1 MPSAIIGGADARKH
15 VRYEVKISS
24 VVVDFARVGLCPV
37 HPRRQAPSGL
47 EGGTATHRR
56 LVRCTDCEHATNDRP
71 PMAIH
76 WLSSRWQLDVNC
88 LRTLCPD
95 AHSMDMGREL
105 LGVRSPFGHST
116 IRCSDAT
123 DSLDPFGFRPTRGA
137 LTTMLNR
144 FAMLAAVCVALPVA
158 VAPLALADPP
168 PPPDPAV
175 APVTN
180 ATNPLPPEGAVPSA
194 PPGVLDTPDGW
205 HLEVSGANETQL
217 PVAPLT
223 TAISSREYL
232 IAGTFTGKIT
242 GGGKTKLTGGTLEAG
257 EQIGCGIIS
266 DETEINPGAS
276 ITPGISAIGLP
287 SVSAGI
293 SLQGKVYL
301 KPGTVTTVA
310 IDKKSFKGTTTRV
323 TITGVRIKTDQCA
336 GQSFIRS
343 YATLTSSTDNT
354 DDVIT
359 YLGVTK
365 SV

>member
-1 MPSAIIGGADARKH
+1 
-15 VRYEVKISS
+15 
-24 VVVDFARVGLCPV
+24 
-37 HPRRQAPSGL
+37 
-47 EGGTATHRR
+47 
-56 LVRCTDCEHATNDRP
+56 
-71 PMAIH
+71 
-76 WLSSRWQLDVNC
+76 
-88 LRTLCPD
+88 
-95 AHSMDMGREL
+95 
-105 LGVRSPFGHST
+105 
-116 IRCSDAT
+116 
-123 DSLDPFGFRPTRGA
+123 
-137 LTTMLNR
+137 MLNR
-144 FAMLAAVCVALPVA
+144 FALLGAVCIAIPVGA
-158 VAPLALADPP
+158 APLAQADPP

-175 APVTN
+175 PVN

-194 PPGVLDTPDGW
+194 PPGILDTPDGW
-205 HLEVSGANETQL
+205 HLEVVGANETQL

-223 TAISSREYL
+223 TAITSREYL

-242 GGGKTKLTGGTLEAG
+242 GGGKTKLTGGSMEAG

-266 DETEINPGAS
+266 DETEINPGIS
-276 ITPGISAIGLP
+276 FQPGIGGIG
-287 SVSAGI
+287 SAGGLTGPFTFGV

-310 IDKKSFKGTTTRV
+310 VDKKSFKGTSTRI

-365 SV
+365 AV

>member
-1 MPSAIIGGADARKH
+1 
-15 VRYEVKISS
+15 
-24 VVVDFARVGLCPV
+24 
-37 HPRRQAPSGL
+37 
-47 EGGTATHRR
+47 
-56 LVRCTDCEHATNDRP
+56 
-71 PMAIH
+71 
-76 WLSSRWQLDVNC
+76 
-88 LRTLCPD
+88 
-95 AHSMDMGREL
+95 
-105 LGVRSPFGHST
+105 
-116 IRCSDAT
+116 
-123 DSLDPFGFRPTRGA
+123 
-137 LTTMLNR
+137 MLNR
-144 FAMLAAVCVALPVA
+144 FATLAAICIAIPVGT
-158 VAPLALADPP
+158 APVALADPP
-168 PPPDPAV
+168 PPDPAV
-175 APVTN
+175 QPVGV
-180 ATNPLPPEGAVPSA
+180 PGPPVDTGAVPSA
-194 PPGVLDTPDGW
+194 APGTLTTPDGW
-205 HLEVSGANETQL
+205 TLNVVGSNETQL

-232 IAGTFTGKIT
+232 ISGTFTGTIT
-242 GGGKTKLTGGTLEAG
+242 GGGKTKLTGGTMEAG

-310 IDKKSFKGTTTRV
+310 LDKKSFKGTTTRI
-323 TITGVRIKTDQCA
+323 TLTGVRVKTDQCA

>member
-1 MPSAIIGGADARKH
+1 
-15 VRYEVKISS
+15 
-24 VVVDFARVGLCPV
+24 
-37 HPRRQAPSGL
+37 
-47 EGGTATHRR
+47 
-56 LVRCTDCEHATNDRP
+56 
-71 PMAIH
+71 
-76 WLSSRWQLDVNC
+76 
-88 LRTLCPD
+88 
-95 AHSMDMGREL
+95 
-105 LGVRSPFGHST
+105 
-116 IRCSDAT
+116 
-123 DSLDPFGFRPTRGA
+123 
-137 LTTMLNR
+137 MLNR
-144 FAMLAAVCVALPVA
+144 FAMLASVCVAIPVA
-158 VAPLALADPP
+158 AAPLAQAEPP

-175 APVTN
+175 PVTN

-205 HLEVSGANETQL
+205 HLEVVGSNETQL

-232 IAGTFTGKIT
+232 IAGTFVGKIT
-242 GGGKTKLTGGTLEAG
+242 GGGKTKLTGGSMEAG

-276 ITPGISAIGLP
+276 FTPSINLP
-287 SVSAGI
+287 FTKAQGGFGV

-310 IDKKSFKGTTTRV
+310 IDKKSFKGTTTRI

-365 SV
+365 AV

>member
-1 MPSAIIGGADARKH
+1 MDTWRCL
-15 VRYEVKISS
+15 
-24 VVVDFARVGLCPV
+24 FAVC
-37 HPRRQAPSGL
+37 
-47 EGGTATHRR
+47 
-56 LVRCTDCEHATNDRP
+56 
-71 PMAIH
+71 
-76 WLSSRWQLDVNC
+76 
-88 LRTLCPD
+88 
-95 AHSMDMGREL
+95 
-105 LGVRSPFGHST
+105 SPFGNPT
-116 IRCSDAT
+116 IRGSHAT
-123 DSLDPFGFRPTRGA
+123 HSLQIRCISTTRGA
-137 LTTMLNR
+137 DTTMLNR
-144 FAMLAAVCVALPVA
+144 FAMLASVCVALPLA
-158 VAPLALADPP
+158 AAPLAHSDPP

-175 APVTN
+175 PVN
-180 ATNPLPPEGAVPSA
+180 ATNPLPPEGAVPSG

-232 IAGTFTGKIT
+232 IAGTFVGKIT
-242 GGGKTKLTGGTLEAG
+242 GGGKTKLTGGSMEAG

-276 ITPGISAIGLP
+276 FTPSINLP
-287 SVSAGI
+287 FTKASGAFGI

-310 IDKKSFKGTTTRV
+310 IDKKSFKGTTTRI

-365 SV
+365 AV